1 MGLLD
6 GLLGNASE
14 KDAQELQEELT
25 KVLASTERV
34 ERAYV
39 LIRDQIVFTNKRLIT
54 VDKQGVTGK
63 KAELL
68 SIPYRS
74 ITQFS
79 METTG
84 HFDIE
89 SELKIWVR
97 GQTAPIIKTFRD
109 DKSIHD
115 IYRALS
121 EYAL

>member
-14 KDAQELQEELT
+14 TDAQDVQLELQQ
-25 KVLASTERV
+25 VLAPGETVRG
-34 ERAYV
+34 AYAV
-39 LIRDQIVFTNKRLIT
+39 LRDLLVFTTKRLIL

-63 KAELL
+63 KREYL
-68 SIPYRS
+68 SVPYRS
-74 ITQFS
+74 IERFS

-84 HFDIE
+84 HFDLE

-97 GQTAPIIKTFRD
+97 GLAEPISKTFRNNS
-109 DKSIHD
+109 SIHEVA
-115 IYRALS
+115 RALA

>member
-14 KDAQELQEELT
+14 SDAQSIQQDLEQ
-25 KVLASTERV
+25 VLASNERV
-34 ERAYV
+34 EKAYAI
-39 LIRDQIVFTNKRLIT
+39 IRDLLVFTNKRLIL
-54 VDKQGVTGK
+54 VDKQGLTGK
-63 KAELL
+63 KREYL

-74 ITQFS
+74 VERFS

-84 HFDIE
+84 HFDLE

-97 GQTAPIIKTFRD
+97 GQAEPISKPFRND
-109 DKSIHD
+109 RAIHD
-115 IYRALS
+115 IARALA

>member
-14 KDAQELQEELT
+14 SDAQSIQQELT
-25 KVLASTERV
+25 HLLANGEQV
-34 ERAYV
+34 EKAYAV
-39 LIRDQIVFTNKRLIT
+39 IRDLLVFTNKRLIL

-63 KAELL
+63 KVEYL
-68 SIPYRS
+68 SVPYRS
-74 ITQFS
+74 VERFS

-84 HFDIE
+84 HFDLE

-97 GQTAPIIKTFRD
+97 GQADPISKTFRD
-109 DKSIHD
+109 DQSIRD
-115 IYRALS
+115 VNRALA

>member
-14 KDAQELQEELT
+14 KDAQELQNELT

-39 LIRDQIVFTNKRLIT
+39 LIRDQLVFTNKRLIM
-54 VDKQGVTGK
+54 VDKQGITGK

-97 GQTAPIIKTFRD
+97 GQTEPILKTFRD

-115 IYRALS
+115 VYRALS

>member
-14 KDAQELQEELT
+14 SDAQSIQQELT
-25 KVLASTERV
+25 HLLANGERV
-34 ERAYV
+34 EKAYAV
-39 LIRDQIVFTNKRLIT
+39 IRDLLVFTNKRLVL

-63 KAELL
+63 KVEYL

-74 ITQFS
+74 VERFS

-84 HFDIE
+84 HFDLE

-97 GQTAPIIKTFRD
+97 GQADPISKTFRD
-109 DKSIHD
+109 DNSIRD
-115 IYRALS
+115 VNRALA

>member
-84 HFDIE
+84 HFDLE

-97 GQTAPIIKTFRD
+97 GQEAPIIKTFRD

>member
-14 KDAQELQEELT
+14 KDAQELQDELT

-54 VDKQGVTGK
+54 VDKQGITGK

-97 GQTAPIIKTFRD
+97 GQAAPIIKTFRD